1 MKGENPGMELYLL
14 RHGVAED
21 GNAHIPDAERA
32 LTNEGRRKLR
42 QALESASAAGLAP
55 SLILTSPL
63 KRAVQTAELAQDV
76 LKYKS
81 QLLRTKALAPG
92 ATVEQVWDEVRV
104 HRDERSLL
112 LIGHNPLFSEL
123 SGYLL
128 GSNDLQVDFKKG
140 AILRID
146 LEHFPHKPKGV
157 LRWYLTAKL
166 ASRE

>member
-1 MKGENPGMELYLL
+1 MELYLL

-21 GNAHIPDAERA
+21 GNAHLPDADRA
-32 LTNEGRRKLR
+32 LTNDGRRKLR
-42 QALESASAAGLAP
+42 QVLEAAAAAGLEP

-63 KRAVQTAELAQDV
+63 KRAVQTAEVAQDV
-76 LKYKS
+76 LKYKK
-81 QLLRTKALAPG
+81 QLLRIKALAPG
-92 ATVEQVWDEVRV
+92 ATAEQVWEEIRG
-104 HRDERSLL
+104 HRDEPSLL
-112 LIGHNPLFSEL
+112 LVGHNPLFSEL

-128 GSNDLQVDFKKG
+128 GSNGIQVDFKKG

-146 LEHFPHKPKGV
+146 LEHFPPTPKGV

>member
-1 MKGENPGMELYLL
+1 MELYLL

-21 GNAHIPDAERA
+21 GSAHRPDADRG
-32 LTNEGRRKLR
+32 LTSDGRRKLR
-42 QALESASAAGLAP
+42 QVLESASTAGLVP

-63 KRAVQTAELAQDV
+63 KRAVQSAEIAQDV
-76 LKYKS
+76 LKYKN

-92 ATVEQVWDEVRV
+92 ATVEQVWDEVRL
-104 HRDERSLL
+104 HRNEPALL
-112 LIGHNPLFSEL
+112 LVGHNPLFSEL

-128 GSNDLQVDFKKG
+128 GSSDLQVDFKKG

-146 LEHFPHKPKGV
+146 LEHFPPKPKGI

>member
-1 MKGENPGMELYLL
+1 MELYLL

-21 GNAHIPDAERA
+21 GNAHRPDADRG

-42 QALESASAAGLAP
+42 QVLESASAAGLVP

-63 KRAVQTAELAQDV
+63 KRAVQSAEIAQDV
-76 LKYKS
+76 LKYKD
-81 QLLRTKALAPG
+81 QLLLTKALIPG
-92 ATVEQVWDEVRV
+92 ATVEQVWDEIRL
-104 HRDERSLL
+104 HRDQSTLL
-112 LIGHNPLFSEL
+112 LVGHNPLFSEL

-128 GSNDLQVDFKKG
+128 GSGDLQVDFKKG

-146 LEHFPHKPKGV
+146 LDHFPSKPKGV

>member
-1 MKGENPGMELYLL
+1 MELYLL

-21 GNAHIPDAERA
+21 GNTRTPDSERT
-32 LTNEGRRKLR
+32 LTNDGRRKLR
-42 QALESASAAGLAP
+42 QVLESAAMAGLHP

-63 KRAVQTAELAQDV
+63 KRAVQTAEIAQEV

-92 ATVEQVWDEVRV
+92 ATVEQVWEEVRV
-104 HRDERSLL
+104 HRDQPSLL
-112 LIGHNPLFSEL
+112 LVGHNPLFSEL

-128 GSNDLQVDFKKG
+128 GSNEIQVNFKKG
-140 AILRID
+140 AVLRVDI
-146 LEHFPHKPKGV
+146 ESFPAKPKGV

-166 ASRE
+166 ATREQIRTK